1 MAILA
6 LDVGSKRIGVAI
18 ADPDGSYA
26 MPLCVIERSNLR
38 EDLKRIQ
45 AMLAEYGATDLVVG
59 DPLRLTGERGPAA
72 VTMDRFVAQLARSFA
87 GKIHRVDERLT
98 TAEAN
103 KSLIAADVSRRRRR
117 ATVDKLAAALILEQF
132 LARRRRGVGA

>member
-87 GKIHRVDERLT
+87 GKSHRVDERLT